1 MKKIIELPEELSDYI
16 LLKSKE
22 LAYTMCT
29 FFEYII
35 SPREHYVEINL
46 SEMKP
51 HITEQMLSY
60 CIQNILGI
68 VVDFNTDYTS
78 DYDKLLNMGDG
89 KTEYVIND
97 FFILNMSD
105 DLKSLLQDKDEGNLL
120 NLEGYLFIS
129 KKAMNTFR
137 NYLDHVLNQA
147 LLALT
152 DGNISESVE
161 QDIKD
166 KDIMT
171 ILNDNIITDGDNVIY
186 PKNYGF
192 NDDEHNVMLQS
203 FIWLLCGLTDWL
215 DKDYIDTV
223 DVTYMFLI
231 LFGSRDIGKT
241 ILSKQEPDDIKTT
254 IKEAMFLNDFY
265 INEKAVNILN
275 KRFSYINYYTG
286 ELKPQIIKRI
296 NQFSI
301 NI

>member
-1 MKKIIELPEELSDYI
+1 MKKIIELPEDLNDYI
-16 LLKSKE
+16 LLKAKE
-22 LAYTMCT
+22 LAYTMSS

-35 SPREHYVEINL
+35 SPRDHYVELSL

-68 VVDFNTDYTS
+68 IVDYNTDYTAN
-78 DYDKLLNMGDG
+78 YDRILNIGDG

-105 DLKSLLQDKDEGNLL
+105 DLNSVLQPLIKS
-120 NLEGYLFIS
+120 EGYLFVS
-129 KKAMNTFR
+129 PKAMNTFR

-152 DGNISESVE
+152 DGNISERVE
-161 QDIKD
+161 EDIKN
-166 KDIMT
+166 KDVMT
-171 ILNDNIITDGDNVIY
+171 ILHESIITDGDNVIY

-192 NDDEHNVMLQS
+192 NDDEHNIMLQS

-215 DKDYIDTV
+215 DKDYIDSV

-231 LFGSRDIGKT
+231 LFGSRDIGTK
-241 ILSKQEPDDIKTT
+241 ISSNQEPDDIKTT
-254 IKEAMFLNDFY
+254 IKEAMFINDFY
-265 INEKAVNILN
+265 INEKAVAMLN

-286 ELKPQIIKRI
+286 ELKPQITKRI

>member
-1 MKKIIELPEELSDYI
+1 MKKIIELPEDLNDYI
-16 LLKSKE
+16 LLKAKE
-22 LAYTMCT
+22 LAYTMST

-35 SPREHYVEINL
+35 SPREHYVEISL
-46 SEMKP
+46 AEMKP
-51 HITEQMLSY
+51 HITEQMLRY

-68 VVDFNTDYTS
+68 VVDYNTDYTAN
-78 DYDKLLNMGDG
+78 YDKILNIGDG

-105 DLKSLLQDKDEGNLL
+105 DLNSLLQPLL
-120 NLEGYLFIS
+120 ISEGYLFVS
-129 KKAMNTFR
+129 SKAMNAFK

-152 DGNISESVE
+152 DGNISERVE
-161 QDIKD
+161 EDIKD
-166 KDIMT
+166 KDVMT
-171 ILNDNIITDGDNVIY
+171 VLHESIITDGDNVIF

-192 NDDEHNVMLQS
+192 NDDEHNIMLQS

-231 LFGSRDIGKT
+231 LFGSRDISSA
-241 ILSKQEPDDIKTT
+241 ISSKQEPDDIKST

-265 INEKAVNILN
+265 INEKAVSMLN

-286 ELKPQIIKRI
+286 EFKPQITKRI

>member
-1 MKKIIELPEELSDYI
+1 MKKIIELPEDLNDYI
-16 LLKSKE
+16 LLKAKE
-22 LAYTMCT
+22 LAYTMTT

-35 SPREHYVEINL
+35 SPREHYVEISL
-46 SEMKP
+46 AEMKP

-68 VVDFNTDYTS
+68 IVDYNTNYTAN
-78 DYDKLLNMGDG
+78 YDKILNIAEG

-105 DLKSLLQDKDEGNLL
+105 DLNSALEPLLKM
-120 NLEGYLFIS
+120 EGYLFVS
-129 KKAMNTFR
+129 SKAMNTFR

-147 LLALT
+147 LLALN
-152 DGNISESVE
+152 DGNIAETIE
-161 QDIKD
+161 ADIKD

-171 ILNDNIITDGDNVIY
+171 VLHENIITDGDNILY

-192 NDDEHNVMLQS
+192 NDDEHNIMLQS

-215 DKDYIDTV
+215 DKDYIDSV

-231 LFGSRDIGKT
+231 LFGSRNIGKT
-241 ILSKQEPDDIKTT
+241 ISSTREPDDIKTS
-254 IKEAMFLNDFY
+254 IKEAMFINDFY
-265 INEKAVNILN
+265 INEKAVDMLN

-286 ELKPQIIKRI
+286 ELKDQITKRI

>member
-35 SPREHYVEINL
+35 SPREHYIEINL

-68 VVDFNTDYTS
+68 VVDFDTKYTA
-78 DYDKLLNMGDG
+78 DYDRILKMGESNS
-89 KTEYVIND
+89 EYTIND
-97 FFILNMSD
+97 FFVLNMSD
-105 DLKSLLQDKDEGNLL
+105 DLNSVLQPLLRT
-120 NLEGYLFIS
+120 EGYLFVS
-129 KKAMNTFR
+129 SNAMNAFR
-137 NYLDHVLNQA
+137 SYLDHTLKQA
-147 LLALT
+147 LIALT
-152 DGNISESVE
+152 NGNISETIE

-166 KDIMT
+166 KDIIT
-171 ILNDNIITDGDNVIY
+171 ILQDNIVTDGDNILF

-192 NDDEHNVMLQS
+192 NDDEHNVMIQS

-215 DKDYIDTV
+215 DKDYIDSV
-223 DVTYMFLI
+223 DITYMFLI
-231 LFGSRDIGKT
+231 LFGSRDIGSA
-241 ILSKQEPDDIKTT
+241 ISSKKEPDDIKTT

-265 INEKAVNILN
+265 INEKAVNMLN

>member
-1 MKKIIELPEELSDYI
+1 MKKIIELPEDLNDYI
-16 LLKSKE
+16 LLKAKE
-22 LAYTMCT
+22 LAYTMTT

-35 SPREHYVEINL
+35 SQREHYIEISL

-68 VVDFNTDYTS
+68 IVDYNTEYTAN
-78 DYDKLLNMGDG
+78 YDRTLNVGDG

-105 DLKSLLQDKDEGNLL
+105 DLNSVLQPLLRS
-120 NLEGYLFIS
+120 EGYLFVSS
-129 KKAMNTFR
+129 KSMNTFR

-152 DGNISESVE
+152 DGNISDKVE
-161 QDIKD
+161 EDIKD
-166 KDIMT
+166 KDVMT
-171 ILNDNIITDGDNVIY
+171 ILHENIITDGDNVLY

-215 DKDYIDTV
+215 DKDYIDSV

-231 LFGSRDIGKT
+231 LFGSRDIGSA
-241 ILSKQEPDDIKTT
+241 ISSKQEPDDIKST
-254 IKEAMFLNDFY
+254 IKEAMFVNDFY
-265 INEKAVNILN
+265 INEKAVNMLN

>member
-1 MKKIIELPEELSDYI
+1 MKKIIELPEELNDYI

-35 SPREHYVEINL
+35 SPREHYVEISL

-68 VVDFNTDYTS
+68 IVDYNTDYTAN
-78 DYDKLLNMGDG
+78 YDRILNVGDG

-105 DLKSLLQDKDEGNLL
+105 DLNSVLEPLIKS
-120 NLEGYLFIS
+120 EGYLFVS
-129 KKAMNTFR
+129 SKAMIVFK

-152 DGNISESVE
+152 DGSISDSIEE
-161 QDIKD
+161 DIKD

-171 ILNDNIITDGDNVIY
+171 ILYENIVTDGDNVLY

-215 DKDYIDTV
+215 DKDYIDSV

-231 LFGSRDIGKT
+231 LFGSRDIVSA
-241 ILSKQEPDDIKTT
+241 ISSKQEPDDIKSI
-254 IKEAMFLNDFY
+254 IKESMFLNDFY

-286 ELKPQIIKRI
+286 DLKPQIIKRI

>member
-1 MKKIIELPEELSDYI
+1 MKKIIELPEELNDYI

-51 HITEQMLSY
+51 HITDQMLSY

-68 VVDFNTDYTS
+68 VVDYNTDYTA
-78 DYDKLLNMGDG
+78 DYDRILKMDEN
-89 KTEYVIND
+89 KSEYVIND

-105 DLKSLLQDKDEGNLL
+105 DLKSFLEHLLKT
-120 NLEGYLFIS
+120 EGYLFLS
-129 KKAMNTFR
+129 KRAMDIFR
-137 NYLDHVLNQA
+137 NYLDHVLQQA

-152 DGNISESVE
+152 DGGITETVE

-166 KDIMT
+166 KDITT
-171 ILNDNIITDGDNVIY
+171 ILYENIITDGDNVIY

-203 FIWLLCGLTDWL
+203 FVWLLCGLTDWL

-231 LFGSRDIGKT
+231 LFGSRDIGSA
-241 ILSKQEPDDIKTT
+241 ISSKQEPDDIKTT

-265 INEKAVNILN
+265 INEKAVNMLN

-286 ELKPQIIKRI
+286 ELKPQITKRI

>member
-68 VVDFNTDYTS
+68 VVDFNTDYTA
-78 DYDKLLNMGDG
+78 DYDKILNMDDG

-97 FFILNMSD
+97 FFILNMND
-105 DLKSLLQDKDEGNLL
+105 DLKSVLEPLL
-120 NLEGYLFIS
+120 NSEGYLFLS

-147 LLALT
+147 LLSLT

-166 KDIMT
+166 KDIMS
-171 ILNDNIITDGDNVIY
+171 ILNENIITDGDNVIY

-192 NDDEHNVMLQS
+192 NDDEHNIMLQS

-231 LFGSRDIGKT
+231 LFGSRDIGAT
-241 ILSKQEPDDIKTT
+241 ISSKQEPDDIKTT
-254 IKEAMFLNDFY
+254 IKEAMFVNDFY

-286 ELKPQIIKRI
+286 ELKPQIVKRI

>member
-1 MKKIIELPEELSDYI
+1 MKKIIELPEDLNDYI
-16 LLKSKE
+16 LLKAKE
-22 LAYTMCT
+22 LVYTMNT

-46 SEMKP
+46 SKMKP

-68 VVDFNTDYTS
+68 IVDYNTDYTAN
-78 DYDKLLNMGDG
+78 YDRTLNIGDR

-105 DLKSLLQDKDEGNLL
+105 DLNSVLQPLLRSK
-120 NLEGYLFIS
+120 GYLFVS
-129 KKAMNTFR
+129 SKAMNTFR
-137 NYLDHVLNQA
+137 NYLDHILNQA

-152 DGNISESVE
+152 DGNISDKVE
-161 QDIKD
+161 EDIKD
-166 KDIMT
+166 KDVMT
-171 ILNDNIITDGDNVIY
+171 ILHENIITDGDNVIY

-215 DKDYIDTV
+215 DKDYIDSV

-231 LFGSRDIGKT
+231 LFGSRDISSA
-241 ILSKQEPDDIKTT
+241 ISSKQEPDDIKST

-265 INEKAVNILN
+265 INEKAVNIIN